1 MSLIIAIE
9 PDRDQAAQLKDLV
22 RRHTAAELILTE
34 TTERAI
40 DAIEQRVPDLV
51 LIPALMSPEDDE
63 ALTTALRVTE
73 DAKHVQ
79 TLTIPLLGA
88 PLSRSLPQGVLSR
101 LRGQQS
107 RPAAPDSCDPKL
119 FAEQITEYL
128 QRVANDRS
136 HLSPGNG
143 NGRSAGQTASQAAS
157 QTVSPSS
164 PSGSQGGAHAG
175 SQTSSQSGSHSH
187 GSRKV
192 KAAAAQPAAQKPHT
206 PAEKGQPTAE
216 PPRMVAPAPPPSQPA
231 QAAPPRPE
239 PGRNQTEVSAL
250 EAALSQVPLDEPESQ
265 APSSPAPVRTPQAQ
279 AEAEELEKGLTSLL
293 DRLGDLDWSDE
304 PASAVPVKPTP
315 PPIAPPVTAAAAPPF
330 AAPVASQTAP
340 PVASQTAPPVAALK
354 VSAPAAPPDPAQWA
368 ELKQLESIEYA
379 MPKIIPQDAPP
390 PADAAPTR
398 EAPAPQ
404 AAPKPPAPPTP
415 APKPEPVTD
424 PAASEWGDLLDSLKK
439 DLGK

>member
-63 ALTTALRVTE
+63 ALTMALRVTE
-73 DAKHVQ
+73 DATHVQ

-88 PLSRSLPQGVLSR
+88 PPSRSLPQGVLSR

-128 QRVANDRS
+128 QRVAKDRN
-136 HLSPGNG
+136 HLPSGNG

-157 QTVSPSS
+157 QTASPSS

-192 KAAAAQPAAQKPHT
+192 KAAAAQPAAQKPHA
-206 PAEKGQPTAE
+206 PAEKSQPTAE
-216 PPRMVAPAPPPSQPA
+216 PPRMVAPAPPPSPA
-231 QAAPPRPE
+231 QAAPPPPE
-239 PGRNQTEVSAL
+239 PARNQTEGSAL
-250 EAALSQVPLDEPESQ
+250 DPALSQVSLDREPQ
-265 APSSPAPVRTPQAQ
+265 VPSSPAPVQTAEAQ
-279 AEAEELEKGLTSLL
+279 AEAEALEKGLSSLL
-293 DRLGDLDWSDE
+293 DRLRDLDWSDE
-304 PASAVPVKPTP
+304 PASIEPVEQAP
-315 PPIAPPVTAAAAPPF
+315 PPIAPPVTAAAAQPF
-330 AAPVASQTAP
+330 AAPVAP
-340 PVASQTAPPVAALK
+340 PAAAQTAPPVAAPK
-354 VSAPAAPPDPAQWA
+354 VSAPTAPPDPAQWA

-379 MPKIIPQDAPP
+379 MPKILPQDAAP
-390 PADAAPTR
+390 PANAAPTPGT
-398 EAPAPQ
+398 PAPQ
-404 AAPKPPAPPTP
+404 AAPEPPAPTPP
-415 APKPEPVTD
+415 APKPEPVAK
-424 PAASEWGDLLDSLKK
+424 PATSDWGDLLDSLKK
-439 DLGK
+439 DLGR